1 MDSLPSNIGKLY
13 PNGNTIDQ
21 TSKKKKG
28 QISFAPSSFNNINI
42 SMVNNQNNNLNT
54 SNDNSKVYLT

>member
-21 TSKKKKG
+21 ISKKKKG
-28 QISFAPSSFNNINI
+28 QISFDPSSFNNNNI
-42 SMVNNQNNNLNT
+42 SMVNNQNNNY
-54 SNDNSKVYLT
+54 DNSKVYLT